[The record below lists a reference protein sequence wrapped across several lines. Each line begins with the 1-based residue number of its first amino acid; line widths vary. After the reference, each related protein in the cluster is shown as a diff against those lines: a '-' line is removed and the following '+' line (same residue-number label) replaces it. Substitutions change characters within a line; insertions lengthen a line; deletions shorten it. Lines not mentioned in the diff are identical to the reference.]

1 MSEKDCELSLYII
14 SLENNKWLLHLSRQS
29 DESILFFECQII
41 YQYAKKNRPL
51 CVDSVI
57 EIDNILNI
65 DFYVKKYMYEYGID
79 NVRGGSY
86 SYDVLKEPF
95 LKTLNHELS
104 IHISTFENNNQLF
117 QEIYDKYINIKDK
130 TILEIEY
137 QKILKKVNS
146 YDTLKYKLQLIQ
158 YYSFDRDYDTSI
170 LNDHSKDD
178 TNLQINKQILDDI
191 EWIRNQISIWKNNY
205 LHFSIQDCMNE
216 LNRNWVAIS
225 INYSVE
231 NQEKY
236 EEIIKK
242 IKVVNTIYYSVFSQE
257 INNGLNDP
265 QTITMYKRPNL
276 IFDMFFYDHSNT
288 NYMALIQQNGLDNII
303 DYSFGIL
310 SDFENIIHYI
320 LNRIEEYEFDMAS
333 YESNFEQR
341 SQFTIDVL
349 YKLIHFE

>member
-1 MSEKDCELSLYII
+1 
-14 SLENNKWLLHLSRQS
+14 
-29 DESILFFECQII
+29 
-41 YQYAKKNRPL
+41 
-51 CVDSVI
+51 
-57 EIDNILNI
+57 
-65 DFYVKKYMYEYGID
+65 
-79 NVRGGSY
+79 
-86 SYDVLKEPF
+86 